1 MVQLLTLLSAV
12 GAVIAAMG
20 AFLSSRATR
29 KAAEAE
35 LFSNFMED
43 YGGAEMREAMDA
55 LTDWRSKHKSAWKA
69 DFKAA
74 LAADDADAL
83 AVNNA
88 RRLLKYYFLKA
99 LRLHDA
105 GYVTKWFL
113 RQVCNVDGINILY
126 DTVEPLDLIAN
137 PNERQSQLHRLQ
149 QICPRYGQGYTKQA
163 EATGTYE
170 RSA

>member
-1 MVQLLTLLSAV
+1 MIQILTMLSAL
-12 GAVIAAMG
+12 GAVVAAMG

-43 YGGAEMREAMDA
+43 YGGPEMRAAMDA
-55 LTDWRSKHKSAWKA
+55 LTDWRAKHKSAWKA
-69 DFKAA
+69 DFKAG
-74 LAADDADAL
+74 LAADEPDAL
-83 AVNNA
+83 AVNNG

-137 PNERQSQLHRLQ
+137 PNERQSQIHLLQ
-149 QICPRYGQGYTKQA
+149 KICPRYGQGYTRTA
-163 EATGTYE
+163 EASGGAYD
-170 RSA
+170 R